1 MSELDYIGADELVFN
16 NDKEQGIHSG
26 GFSVNS
32 IMMKAGMSPIM
43 TINSP
48 DNMVGGSTGQVSDL
62 FNNLV
67 VPNWVLSYSNRI
79 VGGKYKNRD
88 EDSSSDDEEEEEDE
102 VIDDDL
108 YEKLLDLVKE
118 TKPSELAKAVK
129 EDLKM
134 DGGSNTVATKK
145 RKYTR
150 KFGKNNAVKK
160 RKTRRMK

>member
-67 VPNWVLSYSNRI
+67 VPNWALSYSNRI
-79 VGGKYKNRD
+79 VGGKYKNHD
-88 EDSSSDDEEEEEDE
+88 EDSSSDDEEEDE

-118 TKPSELAKAVK
+118 TKPSELVKAVK
-129 EDLKM
+129 EDVKM
-134 DGGSNTVATKK
+134 DGGSTKK

-150 KFGKNNAVKK
+150 KFGKNNAIKK